1 MIPVYAIGNQ
11 RPTAVVVTKI
21 NSELLPAARQLLQL
35 LIAAGIEWTANG
47 MTEQLGAVEAAG
59 ETKLEGMDTN
69 DLRAVNQVFNG
80 FLVYLNTPQGIV
92 QRDGSTVVAKPQD
105 VVMRYYHQV
114 QA

>member
-1 MIPVYAIGNQ
+1 MIPVYTMGSQ
-11 RPTAVVVTKI
+11 RPAAVVITKI
-21 NSELLPAARQLLQL
+21 NMEMLPAARQLLQL

-47 MTEQLGAVEAAG
+47 MTEQMLAAEGAG

-92 QRDGSTVVAKPQD
+92 QRDGSTEVVKPQD
-105 VVMRYYHQV
+105 VVMRYYHQ

>member
-11 RPTAVVVTKI
+11 RPAAVVVTKI

-47 MTEQLGAVEAAG
+47 MTEQMIVAETAG

-80 FLVYLNTPQGIV
+80 FLVYLNTPQEIV
-92 QRDGSTVVAKPQD
+92 QRDGSTLVTKPQD
-105 VVMRYYHQV
+105 VVMRYYHQ